1 VDDDID
7 VADLNDV
14 MWAVCTRSDPAS
26 SIEIIRRC
34 WSGPLDPAIP
44 TERKGLNSRAI
55 IDACRPYEWRS
66 EFPDVVDV
74 EEKLKKEV
82 NEKWGGL
89 FSS

>member
-1 VDDDID
+1 
-7 VADLNDV
+7 
-14 MWAVCTRSDPAS
+14 M
-26 SIEIIRRC
+26 
-34 WSGPLDPAIP
+34 
-44 TERKGLNSRAI
+44 KGLNSRAI